1 MSFNFCSSRLSKIR
15 KSFTKANRGQIQKLD
30 KHHQLMMSLSDQKPN
45 RNSSF
50 NHSMMPSVKSK
61 LIKNFGRT
69 KEKILQGMGKT
80 DRTSDEN
87 FDVYVQNF
95 ESQHAQANKL
105 SKELNKY
112 LNCLRETQKSSK
124 AFYDTLR
131 ETYEADWPAS
141 DLFAEQIEHLEIKWA
156 EYLAK
161 LHTDVQLP
169 LISYLNEFPEHK
181 KKIEKRYNRLLDYD
195 NARHTLQNAEHK
207 TSKKIGQ
214 NAHSTINNTSAGS
227 SSSSSS
233 TASNN
238 HATTDQLTKLTKL
251 KIDLEDKQHVY
262 EDLNQTLC
270 LALPVLYENR
280 LKFYSSMFQT
290 FFHTETTF
298 HSDCVEAKSKLDDIC
313 EKLSIETS
321 QMRTEQA
328 VEMDS
333 EIEHNLPPIDSDPT
347 DNNDYSTDEN
357 ELDNSPKTNSIT
369 EFAPNL
375 NSEPVSGVRPVEQST
390 SMIYSYLVDRISE
403 TSQDERRIQSEKFL
417 YKVKATYRYD
427 PKEIDELA
435 FDKEDVIAVVDG
447 TESEKE
453 DLDEGWLIGIHEL
466 SNKRGLF
473 PENFTK
479 KI

>member
-1 MSFNFCSSRLSKIR
+1 MMNTPDR
-15 KSFTKANRGQIQKLD
+15 KTKKSN
-30 KHHQLMMSLSDQKPN
+30 
-45 RNSSF
+45 SF

-105 SKELNKY
+105 SKELHKY
-112 LNCLRETQKSSK
+112 LSSLRETQRSSK

-141 DLFAEQIEHLEIKWA
+141 DHFAQQIELLEIKWA
-156 EYLAK
+156 DYLAK
-161 LHTDVQLP
+161 LHKDVQLP
-169 LISYLNEFPEHK
+169 LTSYLNEFPEHK

-207 TSKKIGQ
+207 TSKKLGQ
-214 NAHSTINNTSAGS
+214 SAHSTINNTSAGS

-233 TASNN
+233 TASNH

-270 LALPVLYENR
+270 LALPVLYQNR
-280 LKFYSSMFQT
+280 IKFYSSIFQT

-313 EKLSIETS
+313 ENLCIETS
-321 QMRTEQA
+321 QMRVEQA
-328 VEMDS
+328 IETDS
-333 EIEHNLPPIDSDPT
+333 EIEPNLPPIDNELFDS
-347 DNNDYSTDEN
+347 NDYWTDDNEPEN
-357 ELDNSPKTNSIT
+357 RTKTNSIT

-375 NSEPVSGVRPVEQST
+375 NGEVVGSRPGEQST

-403 TSQDERRIQSEKFL
+403 SNQDERKVHSGKFL
-417 YKVKATYRYD
+417 YKVKATYCYD

-435 FDKEDVIAVVDG
+435 FGKDDIITVVDG

-466 SNKRGLF
+466 TNKRGLF

-479 KI
+479 RI